1 MAEARLRPSTIDEY
15 IAGFPEDVGEKLEK
29 LRQTIQKAAPEAS
42 EGIKYGIP
50 AFLLRGSLVHF
61 GVFGDGI
68 DFYPVPS
75 SAEAYGREL
84 ADYRQGRSSARFPI
98 DQPLPFKLI
107 AQIVSFRA
115 AQNLEKAFSRNRLGR

>member
-1 MAEARLRPSTIDEY
+1 MAEARPRPNTIDEY

-29 LRQTIQKAAPEAS
+29 LRQTILKAAPEAS

-50 AFLLRGSLVHF
+50 AFLLHGSLVHF
-61 GVFGDGI
+61 GVFGDRI

-75 SAEAYGREL
+75 PAEAFGREL
-84 ADYRQGRSSARFPI
+84 ADYRQGRGSARFPI
-98 DQPLPFKLI
+98 DRPLPLKLI

-115 AQNLEKAFSRNRLGR
+115 AQNLERAFSRNRLGR